1 MAHVSASRFQM
12 MTETPLPSL
21 IRTLS
26 IPPIISML
34 ITSVYNLA
42 DTFFVSQISTSASGA
57 VGVVFSLMAI
67 IQAIGF
73 TLGMGAGMN
82 ISRLL
87 GQQDLERAHLFASTS
102 FFSGLLLGSLLSLT
116 GVIFLEELV
125 VSLGATPTILPYAMD
140 YCRVILLGAPFMAS
154 SFVMNNI
161 LRSQGNSFLSM
172 IGIGAGAVLNIL
184 LDPIFIFVF
193 GWGIAGAAAATVL
206 SQILSFFILYYII
219 YHESSGVQIRLRY
232 FRPVWSVYRYI
243 LSNGL
248 PSFYR
253 QMLASFATILLN
265 YCSAPYG
272 DAAIAAMSI
281 VARLNHFLIS
291 FILGFGQGFMPIAG
305 FNYGAKKY
313 RRVWES
319 FFYCQKLA
327 AGFLLVM
334 AIIVF
339 LGAPRIIALFRRE
352 DLEVIRI
359 GTLALRLQCFV
370 LPLQA
375 WIILCNMLTQSLG
388 KSIQASIMA
397 ISRQGIFL
405 LPALLILSAAIG
417 LLGVQCAQP
426 LADILTFILSL
437 ATTLPVLKMLRQ
449 RSGEDES
456 DLSPDLESM
465 DGVVPAMA
473 AESAIDEANLSD
485 LEG

>member
-1 MAHVSASRFQM
+1 MAHAGISRFQM
-12 MTETPLPSL
+12 MTETPIPSL

-57 VGVVFSLMAI
+57 VGIVFSLMAI

-87 GQQDLERAHLFASTS
+87 GQEDLERAHLFASTS
-102 FFSGLLLGSLLSLT
+102 FFSGLILGSLLSIT
-116 GVIFLEELV
+116 GIIFLEELV
-125 VSLGATPTILPYAMD
+125 VALGATPTILPYAMD
-140 YCRVILLGAPFMAS
+140 YCRIILLGTPIMAS

-172 IGIGAGAVLNIL
+172 IGIGTGALLNII

-193 GWGIAGAAAATVL
+193 GWGIGGAAAATVL
-206 SQILSFFILYYII
+206 SQILSFFLLYYII
-219 YHESSGVQIRLRY
+219 SRESNGVQIRWRY

-265 YCSAPYG
+265 LCAAPYG

-281 VARLNHFLIS
+281 VARLNHFLMS
-291 FILGFGQGFMPIAG
+291 FILGFGQGFMPLAG

-313 RRVWES
+313 QRVWDS

-327 AGFLLVM
+327 VSFLAFM
-334 AIIVF
+334 AIVF
-339 LGAPRIIALFRRE
+339 FIEAPDIISLFRRE

-359 GTLALRLQCFV
+359 GTLALRLQCLV

-375 WIILCNMLTQSLG
+375 WVILCNMLTQSLG

-397 ISRQGIFL
+397 VSRQGIFL
-405 LPALLILSAAIG
+405 LPALLILSSTIG
-417 LLGVQCAQP
+417 LLGVQCSQP
-426 LADILTFILSL
+426 IADVLTFILSL
-437 ATTLPVLKMLRQ
+437 ATTLPVLKMLHEK
-449 RSGEDES
+449 SGEDE
-456 DLSPDLESM
+456 LGRNAAVAGM
-465 DGVVPAMA
+465 AGAVPALA
-473 AESAIDEANLSD
+473 LEPAIDESNLSD